1 MIVDPK
7 NVSQAQLQKIAF
19 TENMKGV
26 FTCIPGHIV
35 TFNPSIQRAQIQ
47 IGVERVLN
55 NGATEVPRVI
65 DDVPVIFHGS
75 SEYTFEFEVGPGTEG
90 AIYFSQRCIDG
101 WKNSGG
107 VASNNFARFFHPQ
120 DAFFMPGL
128 RSQPGSISSFQ
139 NNGARIRNKSGSQ
152 YVWLK
157 KDGTIEESNGA
168 GFIMLMSNGTVN
180 INGVTILASGQTSMP
195 AGLSV
200 TGAME
205 NNGKNIGSTHK
216 HSGVQTGSSNTGNPV

>member
-1 MIVDPK
+1 MIDPK

-35 TFNPSIQRAQIQ
+35 TFNPTLQRAQIQ

-75 SEYTFEFEVGPGTEG
+75 SQYTFEFEVGEGTEG

-128 RSQPGSISSFQ
+128 RSQSGAISGFQ
-139 NNGARIRNKSGSQ
+139 NNGARLRNKSGSQ

-157 KDGTIEESNGA
+157 KDGTIEETNGA
-168 GFIMLMSNGTVN
+168 GFVKIMPDGNVN
-180 INGVTILASGQTSMP
+180 INGVIFTPTG
-195 AGLSV
+195 SV
-200 TGAME
+200 TVPQNLGVVGTLQ
-205 NNGKNIGSTHK
+205 NGGVNVGKDHK
-216 HSGVQTGSSNTGNPV
+216 HSGVQTGGSNTGNPI